1 MSLGEAFAPAE
12 ARYRAQV
19 IGATW
24 GHLRAKPRKR
34 HRARII
40 FACAGYGGNIVII
53 TARVRGVSDSPW
65 LYDHMMDFARRKAK
79 QGLVHVFEG
88 HYYALKNGGG
98 RFIGKVSRLA
108 TSGGA

>member
-1 MSLGEAFAPAE
+1 MTLYDAFAPAE
-12 ARYRAQV
+12 ARYKAQV

-34 HRARII
+34 HRARIV
-40 FACAGYGGNIVII
+40 FARAGYGGATVII
-53 TARVRGVSDSPW
+53 TASVRGVSDSPW
-65 LYDHMMDFARRKAK
+65 LYDHMMDFAHRKARRR
-79 QGLVHVFEG
+79 LVHVFEG